1 MEEVINKELKK
12 KLSFDLYGRYADIQR
27 IIDCNRKEDC
37 SFRVL
42 DIGGRGNILKKF
54 LLHDDVFYMDPFVE
68 SKDKNFISGDGCDI
82 PLADNS
88 FDWVTSADVFE
99 HIPNEKKKA
108 FLEEN
113 IRVSKSGIII
123 AAPFFSKEVE
133 RAEFTANENY
143 KKFTSGNDHLWLKE
157 HIEYGLP
164 KEDYIE
170 NFLTENR
177 LEFQKIHNN
186 GLLLWEG
193 LIGLSFF
200 TEVINDKEINQEMRA
215 LHEFYNNKIYPFDS
229 SEPSYRKIYFIKKD
243 SNLLDVEQKEME
255 IDHSLLSEIINKTLN
270 IMAMIY
276 MRKNILLKQKDAE
289 IDSYI
294 IRLRAEKDLVKSLKK
309 NNLKISSE
317 VAAIKGSR
325 SYKLFK
331 KISKIKRHL

>member
-1 MEEVINKELKK
+1 M
-12 KLSFDLYGRYADIQR
+12 
-27 IIDCNRKEDC
+27 
-37 SFRVL
+37 
-42 DIGGRGNILKKF
+42 
-54 LLHDDVFYMDPFVE
+54 
-68 SKDKNFISGDGCDI
+68 
-82 PLADNS
+82 
-88 FDWVTSADVFE
+88 
-99 HIPNEKKKA
+99 
-108 FLEEN
+108 
-113 IRVSKSGIII
+113 
-123 AAPFFSKEVE
+123 
-133 RAEFTANENY
+133 
-143 KKFTSGNDHLWLKE
+143 
-157 HIEYGLP
+157 
-164 KEDYIE
+164 
-170 NFLTENR
+170 TENR